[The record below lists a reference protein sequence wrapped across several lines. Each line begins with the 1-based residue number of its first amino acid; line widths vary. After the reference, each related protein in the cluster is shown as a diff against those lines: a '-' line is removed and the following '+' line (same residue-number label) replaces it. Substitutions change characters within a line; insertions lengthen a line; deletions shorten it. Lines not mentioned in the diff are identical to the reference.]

1 MQPLNVL
8 GIETARG
15 FRTVELFHGDITA
28 LAFHADVLVV
38 SAYAGSYAPVHGTLI
53 EALQARLGIH
63 VSSHARSPE
72 LDLRDALGIW
82 VSAKLDASYKFDR
95 ILGVEMRGTPHPLAE
110 ALDNV
115 FGGLMLLAAK
125 GVPTQTV
132 VLPLL
137 GAGSQRL
144 NPKEMASELVQRG
157 KHYLDQAPATNRL
170 VFVEIDRHRAQSVAD
185 AIDRTLGRHKVNLP
199 HEELV
204 RALRQDVI
212 HKLHESETLF
222 EPDCRAVRDNW
233 LVLLQQKEIRAPEF
247 GVNGRKVVELML
259 GRLGVPQQ
267 RLADRIRSLEKLG
280 TVAPWICGYM
290 NVLRHLGNEV
300 AHSNSTDTDR
310 QPAMIAPADLTAGL
324 FCLERLLDFWQTYSA
339 RSLE

>member
-15 FRTVELFHGDITA
+15 FRTIELFHGDITA

-38 SAYAGSYAPVHGTLI
+38 SAYAGSYAPVPGTLI
-53 EALQARLGIH
+53 EALETRLGLH
-63 VSSHARSPE
+63 VASHARSPE
-72 LDLRDALGIW
+72 LDLRAALGIW
-82 VSAKLDASYKFDR
+82 VSAKLGASYKFAR
-95 ILGVEMRGTPHPLAE
+95 MLGVEMRGTPHPLGE

-115 FGGLMLLAAK
+115 FAGLMLLAAK
-125 GVPTQTV
+125 GVPAQTV

-144 NPKEMASELVQRG
+144 DPKEMASELVQRG
-157 KHYLDQAPATNRL
+157 KRYLDQAPTTNRL
-170 VFVEIDRHRAQSVAD
+170 VFVEIDEDRAQSVAD
-185 AIDRTLGRHKVNLP
+185 AIDRTLGRYRVNLP

-204 RALRQDVI
+204 RALRQDVV
-212 HKLHESETLF
+212 HMLHASETLF
-222 EPDCRAVRDNW
+222 EPDSRALRDDW

-267 RLADRIRSLEKLG
+267 KLADRIRALEKLG
-280 TVAPWICGYM
+280 AVAPWICAYM
-290 NVLRHLGNEV
+290 HVLRHLGNEV
-300 AHSNSTDTDR
+300 AHNNATDADR

-324 FCLERLLDFWQTYSA
+324 FCLERLLDFWQAYSA
-339 RSLE
+339 RTST